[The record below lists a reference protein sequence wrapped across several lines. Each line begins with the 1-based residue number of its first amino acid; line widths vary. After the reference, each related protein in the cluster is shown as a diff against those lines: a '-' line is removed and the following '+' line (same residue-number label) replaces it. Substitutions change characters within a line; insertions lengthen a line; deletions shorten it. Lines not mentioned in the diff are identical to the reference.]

1 MFSSLRDVIKN
12 MIISWNK
19 DVKINE
25 DLLNIQERIASKIFD
40 EAVKLEKEGSLF
52 VLRAPTGA
60 GKSEVFLS
68 PYFWQ
73 WFRNE
78 FFAPRVYLVEPLH
91 ALLRQFRDRVQ
102 RYVEGLSLGR
112 ISVGEDHGET
122 VKSTYLYKALITLTT
137 IDAYVYGYAAKRV
150 QVWETWGGAV
160 TGRYTMPTGLI
171 VSSLS
176 IFDEAHLIQDEV
188 FLAPRLISRILC
200 YLVSSGAVVLVSSA
214 TLPTYLEELM
224 RNMCGKRFREPLTWK
239 GLGKNINVDIR
250 ERRLQ
255 DSILQDISC
264 ERNNLIIVNTIE
276 RAQKV
281 YRIIKEKCKGSKVY
295 LVHSL
300 MRKEDKERSLEPLK
314 ELRTVYEKSKESQ
327 EAKDDAKITLIG
339 TQALEVGLDYDFD
352 VLYTELAPIDSIIQR
367 VGRVGRR
374 GKRGEAIIYLDLEHH
389 APYHQKLID
398 KSKGIIKNLS
408 SINLDDP
415 NYIRS
420 LVDQVYNQAL
430 INELSDMGNILY
442 IKFIEYIKDLHLLA
456 YPPERVFTLRPSFYI
471 SLSLIGS
478 SDIRREEDGT
488 YIVDRESLE
497 RGLIKYSIS
506 MLRDDAFDRLS
517 NILKEI
523 HKKDALY
530 IVKKLKDRNRKESF
544 EIEKITTKD
553 DQRVIDV
560 ILRDAI
566 LKRETF
572 VILKDKIED
581 LYDSSLGLLYMG
593 TFTAEE
599 KTGEKR
605 VRRRLTK

>member
-73 WFRNE
+73 WFTNE
-78 FFAPRVYLVEPLH
+78 FFTPRVYLVEPLH

-102 RYVEGLSLGR
+102 RYVEGLCLGR

-122 VKSTYLYKALITLTT
+122 AKSTYLYGALITLTT

-150 QVWETWGGAV
+150 QVWETRGGAI

-188 FLAPRLISRILC
+188 FLAPRLISKILC

-239 GLGKNINVDIR
+239 GLGKNIDVDIR

-255 DSILQDISC
+255 DNILQDISC
-264 ERNNLIIVNTIE
+264 EGNNLIIVNTIE

-327 EAKDDAKITLIG
+327 EAKDDAKIILIG

-420 LVDQVYNQAL
+420 LVDQVYDQAL
-430 INELSDMGNILY
+430 VNILY

-478 SDIRREEDGT
+478 SDIREENGT
-488 YIVDRESLE
+488 YIVDRESLG

-553 DQRVIDV
+553 DQKVIDG
-560 ILRDAI
+560 I

-605 VRRRLTK
+605 VRRVRRRLTK